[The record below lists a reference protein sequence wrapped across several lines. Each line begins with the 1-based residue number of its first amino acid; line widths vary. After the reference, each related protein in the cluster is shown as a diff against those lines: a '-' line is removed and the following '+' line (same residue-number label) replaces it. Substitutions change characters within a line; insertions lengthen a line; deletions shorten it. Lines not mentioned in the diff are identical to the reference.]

1 MEYTGEMEK
10 AMLSAHG
17 IGYETYKREHDIRM
31 SVEMKREED
40 YKKGQQLF
48 ADLERKLYSN
58 I

>member
-1 MEYTGEMEK
+1 MEK

-31 SVEMKREED
+31 NVEMKREEN

-48 ADLERKLYSN
+48 ADLESKLHSN